1 MSAATFKMR
10 ADPVGEKVQSNLIPK
25 SSFTTDDTSETTVP
39 FYRAEDGSV
48 TAGIWECAPC
58 KLEIEAYPV
67 DEMMTI
73 ISGSLTITNADG
85 VEETFGPGE
94 FVFAS
99 KGSGM
104 VWHIT
109 ERLKK
114 YFMTSV

>member
-1 MSAATFKMR
+1 MSATTFKML
-10 ADPVGEKVQSNLIPK
+10 ADPVGEEVPSNLIPN
-25 SSFTTDDTSETTVP
+25 SSFTTDDTRETTVP

-73 ISGSLTITNADG
+73 ISGSLTITNAEG

-94 FVFAS
+94 VVFVS
-99 KGSGM
+99 KGSAM
-104 VWHIT
+104 IWHIT

-114 YFMTSV
+114 FFMTSV